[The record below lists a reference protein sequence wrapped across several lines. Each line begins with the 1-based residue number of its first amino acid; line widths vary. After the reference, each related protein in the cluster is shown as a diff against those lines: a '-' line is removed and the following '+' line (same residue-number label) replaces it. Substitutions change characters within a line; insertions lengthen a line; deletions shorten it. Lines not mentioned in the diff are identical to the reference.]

1 MVVHL
6 SMKRSIVLLLLSL
19 LPIFVSVLAQKEN
32 IGTCIIK
39 GNSVLG
45 INYTDTYPMYSV
57 MKFPQALYIA
67 NKLANSGAGLNEIV
81 TVKRADLMQNT
92 WSPMLKEMADE
103 GSFSYGELL
112 ALSLQ
117 QSDNNACDI
126 LFREFGGPK
135 RVERFLRR
143 IGFKQ
148 IHVRKTEQQ
157 MHATPSASS
166 LNWTTPK
173 EMACLLLWFYQH
185 HNDNVYMQY
194 IWNLLAECRTG
205 EDRIPAA
212 LPEGASVVHKTG
224 TGYPT
229 QFGPSGIADVGIVM
243 MPDGKDFPIA
253 VFVESPVNSSRI
265 AEIAR
270 DLMAIPD

>member
-1 MVVHL
+1 MHL
-6 SMKRSIVLLLLSL
+6 SMKRSAVLLLLL
-19 LPIFVSVLAQKEN
+19 LIFVSVLAQKEN
-32 IGTCIIK
+32 IGACVIK
-39 GNSVLG
+39 GDSVIG
-45 INYTDTYPMYSV
+45 INYTKPYPMYSV

-67 NKLANSGAGLNEIV
+67 NELAHRGMSLNEKI
-81 TVKRADLMQNT
+81 TVKRADLMQDT
-92 WSPMLKEMADE
+92 WSPMLKGMAEE
-103 GSFSYGELL
+103 GSFSFGELL

-126 LFREFGGPK
+126 LFQKFGGPK

-148 IHVRKTEQQ
+148 IYVRKTEQQ
-157 MHATPSASS
+157 MHADPSVSN
-166 LNWTTPK
+166 LNRTTPK

-194 IWNLLAECRTG
+194 IWNLLAQCRTG
-205 EDRIPAA
+205 EDRILAA
-212 LPEGASVVHKTG
+212 LPEGASFVHKTG

-229 QFGPSGIADVGIVM
+229 QFGPSGMADVGIVM
-243 MPDGKDFPIA
+243 MPDGKDFPIV

-270 DLMAIPD
+270 DLIAIPD